1 MPLRLLLH
9 ARDDNV
15 TAATASAD
23 AAVAATDAVLAVAVV
38 VICFFGAIIDEND
51 APRKSAPTAARSF
64 TAAHAD
70 HDHLAHFFQSAM
82 PPRSSSKREI
92 GAFRLDFPSLADWA
106 SICTTPAAFRL
117 WSWPEWAGWGPL
129 DLASPP

>member
-64 TAAHAD
+64 TAHAD
-70 HDHLAHFFQSAM
+70 DAM
-82 PPRSSSKREI
+82 CMNQLLLLCVLKIHR
-92 GAFRLDFPSLADWA
+92 AMA
-106 SICTTPAAFRL
+106 
-117 WSWPEWAGWGPL
+117 
-129 DLASPP
+129 